1 MRSQELD
8 QRDLANMALPLHRSV
23 VARNSGSFSFKERW
37 VTRLAGP
44 VINASHETNRSNR
57 VAQGCALDRQALLTI
72 ALYRVTRKTNMDEN
86 GRMRHDECD

>member
-23 VARNSGSFSFKERW
+23 VARNSGSFSFEERW

-44 VINASHETNRSNR
+44 AINAF
-57 VAQGCALDRQALLTI
+57 
-72 ALYRVTRKTNMDEN
+72 
-86 GRMRHDECD
+86 GRMDKENPTRLEHISQNSPIRLRPVRMRTL